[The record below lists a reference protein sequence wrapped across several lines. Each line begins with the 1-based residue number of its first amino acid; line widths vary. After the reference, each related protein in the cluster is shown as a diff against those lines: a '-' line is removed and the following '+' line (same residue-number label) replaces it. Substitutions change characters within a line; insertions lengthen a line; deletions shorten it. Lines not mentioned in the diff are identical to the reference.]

1 MGNGFE
7 EAMHQGF
14 SAAEMAQEAQ
24 EQMARVNSL
33 GCLSC
38 LYRDRNAAIC
48 GRIIEDDDLYSKCP
62 YRKEV

>member
-14 SAAEMAQEAQ
+14 SAAEMAADMKEMEDRCEA
-24 EQMARVNSL
+24 L

-38 LYRDRNAAIC
+38 LYRDRYAAIC
-48 GRIIEDDDLYSKCP
+48 GRVIDEDDLYSK
-62 YRKEV
+62 